1 MALPTA
7 SFVGGVLVLAY
18 LSTFVLFALVRILT
32 GISIQRIGYSGL
44 RRIAY
49 SPRDGVKMYIRG
61 IGLSLHR
68 PTFAHP
74 TCISLH
80 LTEPQVIVDLS
91 ALDKSP
97 STKQNTTTHGA
108 SQWKQLT
115 DVKNKIKKLH
125 SKIRY
130 LSLIDLV
137 AVSSS
142 LVIKDVGTITVERIT
157 LAVDTRPKTVDR
169 SRLFQHDRTKASSLT
184 PAEWKSVV
192 RSILFTPEAKES
204 SEILD
209 GLSLSVH
216 GFLNP
221 HLEGLRDASIALK
234 LGRLDIPY
242 DDLLAA
248 TEKVHDIRGSSKHH
262 YRNTVSM
269 QAPKIAVNDVLEE
282 PQDTGSREEK
292 LMHAVAES
300 RDFISSVLK
309 GIQEFQLAIGFLG
322 LSKRIQ
328 SLHTTGQNV
337 YFNMAMKEL
346 GMDLLRL
353 DPRSPAH
360 RMYFSPQDVA
370 HQALLTAISISAGVD
385 DGHDHP
391 ERMLY
396 VPMLTATVKTTLPSK
411 TIKLPDTTTNDRER
425 NSNILFANLVCTS
438 PSVDVDPKHLP
449 LLLAIAKVQK
459 ESKKSSRT
467 PLLTSRG
474 FISKLLPKAI
484 IKIAVQEPVVR
495 CSLPPLNP
503 LFTGDVEYDLII
515 STTST
520 MSLDIDSQHSSTD
533 SAVKYG
539 LNLNYRQTSSQLYYQ
554 TNEGHKHDLLQTE
567 TIELKIDV
575 NVLPQPEVFVYGRFQ
590 TFSFFLVRTEI
601 SEGIRQIVKA
611 ARRETVS
618 DDQSTIVKKPSF
630 LRQIPAW
637 LQHVSIQGADFNVE
651 LAGVDPAVSKYAR
664 GFALQLESWSVE
676 YKAHREESYIPP
688 SRRRS
693 LTRSFSREKNEKSS
707 TSEAPRKKQSLPT
720 DGRRLAV
727 HIQGLEGHIIDTVQD
742 SAADSFITLPKFE
755 VAFSTS
761 SDVQGPLFHIN
772 SHAKSLQL
780 KYSLYK
786 HFSIGVAIL
795 TFRRMFLTLEKRPAD
810 GENHAS
816 NNFKMREDS
825 KYDQILMNEVTTLDF
840 KANLIQVKAEMP
852 SDPPLMIQVFG
863 IDCGRHRWATPFA
876 RLKIIRLLAGTP
888 NMRQVWSRIVSV
900 KNLRLDLREMKH
912 KVGQKTEIAKSFD
925 LTTDVIRIGVPHGM
939 VLHAI
944 FDNIVNTV
952 KTCEQLHHHFSTGTN
967 EYILEKHPEGP
978 KKVPRI
984 SLRSQLLLFE
994 IEDSGFEWKLGTIY
1008 RAGLLEQQ
1016 QRLAR
1021 EEAFRLKIKTM
1032 EWNRQRR
1039 GSSRVRTASAQPLQS
1054 RKRSLSRPT
1063 TANNRRSKSSHSIH
1077 TLREESEGSPER
1089 HRGRGRDRKLRY
1101 NTEGKADM
1109 NGANTRTIEKAHA
1122 KLQEF
1127 NAESW
1132 KKRIDRALGAQSH
1145 ALKELRGLMWGMN
1158 DLPEDLEQSENI
1170 MAIPQRPAL
1179 MAAIISDVGVI
1190 IDKPSFAL
1198 DQYPQFLHDVGKG
1211 LPMDMKYGLLLPM
1224 SLRVTMGEARCM
1236 LRDYPL
1242 PLMHVPAIRSG
1253 QSPRLASLSLSTDFV
1268 VAEEFQGEES
1278 QRHINVVVV
1287 PKEKLGK
1294 DDVTDKFAIDVR
1306 RTISA
1311 VKTYSN
1317 MKIDINTSSPTRIT
1331 WGTSYQ
1337 PAIQDMMQVI
1347 ENFTKPPMDPSER
1360 VGFWDKIR
1368 LSFHSRLD
1376 VNWKGDGD
1384 VHLCLKGSR
1393 NPYVVTGLGAGFV
1406 MVWRNQVRMR
1416 IAQDD
1421 DPRKFLTVDSGDYVL
1436 AIPDYNY
1443 YARQVS
1449 EDEVESTGGSSSVSS
1464 GKATAAFKKVIMKL
1478 SGNVQWMAG
1487 LTFEHELEG
1496 NKRSFDFCPHY
1507 KIKLMHPD
1515 YAKAP
1520 PGGVYDAFKGFRSHW
1535 IHGSIAISAPQ
1546 DRDWN
1551 VANLQPSKNYN
1562 SVHLTPRFFTH
1573 FYDWWSLFSGV
1584 MSLPVRQGPL
1594 WGSMEKTS
1602 KKFGRHLGTIKY
1614 NLLFSP
1620 LFISH
1625 IYKHKDAEDYVNDVV
1640 SATGLKMKLDSF
1652 MLDLHQRRETFEIP
1666 ATAGKKAKR
1675 STAMKMNQSQLDFI
1689 SADIRAISAS
1699 IKGTS
1704 ATELDRADE
1713 ATMTGYQANNITNVD
1728 MSKFTIP
1735 DNDLTWIDMDD
1746 FVELDWILPSET
1758 NPATKILPL
1767 GFAPR
1772 FTYFRQTDHGDSV
1785 SGDTTR
1791 SSIFGDEPTHYC
1803 VMSKRNDPRRVQAD
1817 LIESRIHRIEE
1828 QMEHNERACGDQEVK
1843 VVRTHDGD
1851 ESLGERLRALQNHAK
1866 ALQKKHEFLTE
1877 LLAVLQKKLRDE
1889 GPSVGERMDPKDLP
1903 DRDTEKEHVPK
1914 DYTLP
1919 DTTQLVDYSS
1929 DFNNRFVVHN
1939 AQIKWNNSLRNI
1951 ILRYIHQVSQRRGFV
1966 YYMSRR
1972 AVKFILDILDEQKKS
1987 GPQAKADRAG
1997 STVSNDSPSFPMTPN
2012 HEDEMAVQDRIDQLL
2027 NDGRQFV
2034 NADDPEKKEC
2044 KDKSAGDGSGE
2055 GISTEYTPQNIY
2067 HFRLIAPQIQ
2077 LQSEKNPKSVLL
2089 VAAKGMQ
2096 LKVVQIMDKQ
2106 RVLDEISGLV
2116 QTRFSASMDS
2126 MQIFI
2131 ASTKTFSTEYLHMY
2145 SGNRYGGKVGE
2156 YWPPWVPLEG
2166 MFEFQV
2172 NPYGFSRVV
2181 HRTSASLRYDKHNNL
2196 RLKYNDDVN
2205 GNDGSKTQHPDA
2217 TDDARM
2223 DHVYIEFPHF
2233 RAICDSGQYFSM
2245 YIIVLDLLL
2254 YSEPLEKTRSERL
2267 EKIMLASDFSDLTG
2281 APEMVEMLQSR
2292 IRQLEDIKMHFQIN
2306 QKLLDRQGWKDR
2318 VALDADLASC
2328 EDELFFM
2335 MKAITTSQRRNEDR
2349 GQDESPGL
2357 LRWLISSKEI
2367 AWHLIRGNDES
2378 LVEFQIKDALFD
2390 RTDNNDGSNSSCVE
2404 IGRINGFNLLPNA
2417 VYPEIIAPYIDP
2429 AKGYHKQHDMKMLRV
2444 QWLMLEAI
2452 AGIPVVDY
2460 FEVNVMPLR
2469 VQLEREIAK
2478 RLFEYLFPGV
2488 GGNAFEG
2495 KGGFSPFMVRNMA
2508 VPEDDDDSD
2517 DKPAPTNE
2525 ATVTHGVGTGAGAL
2539 EHRLQPTLKLPE
2551 ARVPVKGGKG
2561 KGLGISSQGSSSTH
2575 SLHHWNPFTSSSEKS
2590 SANSAAKRSNV
2601 THTTP
2606 PTASNPSLRSRSPSR
2621 RSSETNS
2628 LAESNNNNNNNNAE
2642 QLSKKKSGKKSK
2654 DKDKDEKRSSDD
2666 LSLMLSRAS
2675 NYMTL
2680 SFFKVPS
2687 MVLCLSYK
2695 GQGRRNLEDVHD
2707 LVFRM
2712 PTLEYRNKTWS
2723 NLDLALQMKKDLIKA
2738 LISHAGAIVG
2748 NKFSHHSKAG
2758 ASNAVGGARA
2768 VATSKLREFVN
2779 SSVLVHGGNNHER
2792 HNSREDGSEMST
2804 PSRIRDEGDNND
2816 DDTNNHDAPAR
2827 PSFTSGRPSTY
2838 GHIDDDY
2845 NHDKYNGSPVV
2856 LTRTKSI
2863 TPSVKLDKES
2873 EGPVVD
2879 KRPGTSHSSATTT
2892 TSGTGGGTL
2901 SRKYTNASSSL
2912 SPLRDSGESKRSF
2925 SQQQQQQQ
2933 YRMRTTSLG
2942 SNHHHYSN
2950 GNSNGEKKAGGFLG
2964 RFSSRP
2970 GTSDGSSMK
2979 SGYGGGGDG
2988 IEDNSDTDSF
2998 KSRLLLGGQKLL
3010 NKLPTSSSGGGG
3022 GR

>member
-1 MALPTA
+1 
-7 SFVGGVLVLAY
+7 VL
-18 LSTFVLFALVRILT
+18 
-32 GISIQRIGYSGL
+32 
-44 RRIAY
+44 
-49 SPRDGVKMYIRG
+49 K
-61 IGLSLHR
+61 
-68 PTFAHP
+68 
-74 TCISLH
+74 
-80 LTEPQVIVDLS
+80 
-91 ALDKSP
+91 
-97 STKQNTTTHGA
+97 
-108 SQWKQLT
+108 
-115 DVKNKIKKLH
+115 
-125 SKIRY
+125 
-130 LSLIDLV
+130 
-137 AVSSS
+137 
-142 LVIKDVGTITVERIT
+142 
-157 LAVDTRPKTVDR
+157 
-169 SRLFQHDRTKASSLT
+169 
-184 PAEWKSVV
+184 
-192 RSILFTPEAKES
+192 
-204 SEILD
+204 
-209 GLSLSVH
+209 
-216 GFLNP
+216 
-221 HLEGLRDASIALK
+221 
-234 LGRLDIPY
+234 
-242 DDLLAA
+242 
-248 TEKVHDIRGSSKHH
+248 
-262 YRNTVSM
+262 
-269 QAPKIAVNDVLEE
+269 E
-282 PQDTGSREEK
+282 PQDPENREEK
-292 LMHAVAES
+292 LMEAVAES
-300 RDFISSVLK
+300 REFLGSVLK

-322 LSKRIQ
+322 LSRRIR
-328 SLHTTGQNV
+328 SLNTSGQQV

-346 GMDLLRL
+346 GLDLLRL

-360 RMYFSPQDVA
+360 RMYFSPTDVA

-411 TIKLPDTTTNDRER
+411 TLQKPDQTTNVKER

-438 PSVDVDPKHLP
+438 PSVDLDPKHLP
-449 LLLAIAKVQK
+449 LLLAIAKARQ
-459 ESKKSSRT
+459 ESKNSSKS

-474 FISKLLPKAI
+474 FLSRLLPKAI

-495 CSLPPLNP
+495 VSLPPLSP
-503 LFTGDVEYDLII
+503 CYTGDVEYDLLI
-515 STTST
+515 SSTST
-520 MSLDIDSQHSSTD
+520 MSLDIDSQHSSAD
-533 SAVKYG
+533 SAAKYA
-539 LNLNYRQTSSQLYYQ
+539 LHLHYRQTSNQLYYQ
-554 TNEGHKHDLLQTE
+554 TNAGHKHDLLQTE
-567 TIELKIDV
+567 TIEVKVDV

-590 TFSFFLVRTEI
+590 TFSVFLVRTEI

-611 ARRETVS
+611 ARREADSDSGATV
-618 DDQSTIVKKPSF
+618 VKKPSF
-630 LRQIPAW
+630 LRQVPDW

-651 LAGVDPAVSKYAR
+651 LAGVDTAVSKYAR

-676 YKAHREESYIPP
+676 YKAHRDDSYVPVP
-688 SRRRS
+688 RRRS
-693 LTRSFSREKNEKSS
+693 LSRSFSRERNDRSS
-707 TSEAPRKKQSLPT
+707 TPEAPRKKQTLPT

-727 HIQGLEGHIIDTVQD
+727 HIQGLEGRIIDAVED
-742 SAADSFITLPKFE
+742 STADPFINLPKFE

-761 SDVQGPLFHIN
+761 SDIQGPLFHIN

-795 TFRRMFLTLEKRPAD
+795 TFRRVFLKPHSAD
-810 GENHAS
+810 EERKKQQPSSPVKTRDHS
-816 NNFKMREDS
+816 Q
-825 KYDQILMNEVTTLDF
+825 YDQILMSEVTTIDF
-840 KANLIQVKAEMP
+840 KANLIQVKADMP
-852 SDPPLMIQVFG
+852 GDPPLMIQIFG
-863 IDCGRHRWATPFA
+863 ADCGRHRWATPFA
-876 RLKIIRLLAGTP
+876 RLKVVRLLAGTP
-888 NMRQVWSRIVSV
+888 NMEHVWSRIVSV
-900 KNLRLDLREMKH
+900 KNLRFDLREMKNR
-912 KVGQKTEIAKSFD
+912 VGQKTEITKSFD

-944 FDNIVNTV
+944 FDNIVNTI
-952 KTCEQLHHHFSTGTN
+952 KACEQLHHHFSTGTL

-978 KKVPRI
+978 KKIPRI
-984 SLRSQLLLFE
+984 SVRAQLLLFE

-1008 RAGLLEQQ
+1008 RTGLLEQQ

-1021 EEAFRLKIKTM
+1021 EEAFRLKVKHTDST
-1032 EWNRQRR
+1032 RQRR
-1039 GSSRVRTASAQPLQS
+1039 GSRVRTASQQPPPS
-1054 RKRSLSRPT
+1054 RKRSSSRPVT
-1063 TANNRRSKSSHSIH
+1063 SHHRRSKSAHSIH
-1077 TLREESEGSPER
+1077 TLREEDEESSAEKR
-1089 HRGRGRDRKLRY
+1089 RGRGRDRKIRY
-1101 NTEGKADM
+1101 DTEGKADF
-1109 NGANTRTIEKAHA
+1109 NGANSRTVEKAHA

-1127 NAESW
+1127 NAQSW
-1132 KKRIDRALGAQSH
+1132 KKRIDRALHSQSH
-1145 ALKELRGLMWGMN
+1145 AIKDLRGILWGMD
-1158 DLPEDLEQSENI
+1158 DLPDESEQTENV

-1179 MAAIISDVGVI
+1179 MATVISDMGVI

-1198 DQYPQFLHDVGKG
+1198 DQCPQFLHDIGKG
-1211 LPMDMKYGLLLPM
+1211 MPMDMKYGLLLPM
-1224 SLRVTMGEARCM
+1224 SLKVTMGEARVM

-1242 PLMHVPAIRSG
+1242 PLMHVPAIRAG

-1268 VAEEFQGEES
+1268 VAEEFQGLES

-1287 PKEKLGK
+1287 PK
-1294 DDVTDKFAIDVR
+1294 DKFGKEDTEKNFSIDVR

-1311 VKTYSN
+1311 VKTYSD
-1317 MKIDINTSSPTRIT
+1317 MKIDINTGSPTRIT

-1384 VHLCLKGSR
+1384 VHLALKGSR
-1393 NPYVVTGLGAGFV
+1393 DPYVVTGLGAGFV
-1406 MVWRNQVRMR
+1406 MVWRNKVRWR

-1421 DPRKFLTVDSGDYVL
+1421 DPRKFMTVDSGDYVM
-1436 AIPDYNY
+1436 AIPEYKY
-1443 YARQVS
+1443 YARQTQEEETDTHS
-1449 EDEVESTGGSSSVSS
+1449 GSSSVNSS
-1464 GKATAAFKKVIMKL
+1464 KATASFKKVVMKL

-1487 LTFEHELEG
+1487 LTFEREVG
-1496 NKRSFDFCPHY
+1496 DGKRSFDFCPHY
-1507 KIKLMHPD
+1507 KVQLRHPD
-1515 YAKAP
+1515 HAKAP
-1520 PGGVYDAFKGFRSHW
+1520 PGETYDAFKNFRSHW

-1551 VANLQPSKNYN
+1551 VANLQPSNNYN

-1573 FYDWWSLFSGV
+1573 FYNWWSLFSGV

-1594 WGSMEKTS
+1594 WGSMEKSS
-1602 KKFGRHLGTIKY
+1602 KKFGRHLATIKY

-1625 IYKHKDAEDYVNDVV
+1625 IYKHKDAEDYQNDVV

-1666 ATAGKKAKR
+1666 ATADKKAKR
-1675 STAMKMNQSQLDFI
+1675 TTAMKINQCQLDFI

-1704 ATELDRADE
+1704 TTELDRADE
-1713 ATMTGYQANNITNVD
+1713 ATLASYQTGNPTQID

-1746 FVELDWILPSET
+1746 FVELDWILPAES

-1791 SSIFGDEPTHYC
+1791 SSMFGDEATHYC

-1828 QMEHNERACGDQEVK
+1828 QMAHNERAVGEQEVK
-1843 VVRTHDGD
+1843 VVRTHEG
-1851 ESLGERLRALQNHAK
+1851 GEHMNDRLRALKNHTE
-1866 ALQKKHEFLTE
+1866 ALQKKHEFLCE
-1877 LLAVLQKKLRDE
+1877 LLNVLMEKLQQED
-1889 GPSVGERMDPKDLP
+1889 PSVAENMDTDDLP
-1903 DRDTEKEHVPK
+1903 DRDAEKEDTVKEDTTPIP
-1914 DYTLP
+1914 DYT
-1919 DTTQLVDYSS
+1919 S

-1972 AVKFILDILDEQKKS
+1972 AVKFILDILEEQKKS
-1987 GPQAKADRAG
+1987 GPQAPENRTN
-1997 STVSNDSPSFPMTPN
+1997 SVVSNDTTFLPMTPN
-2012 HEDEMAVQDRIDQLL
+2012 QEDEMAVQDRIDQLL
-2027 NDGRQFV
+2027 NDGKQFV
-2034 NADDPEKKEC
+2034 NADDPENQEC
-2044 KDKSAGDGSGE
+2044 TESAGKEGSGE
-2055 GISTEYTPQNIY
+2055 GISTEYTPQNTY

-2077 LQSEKNPKSVLL
+2077 LQSEKNPKSVML

-2096 LKVVQIMDKQ
+2096 LKVVQIMDKE

-2116 QTRFSASMDS
+2116 QTRFSAAMDS
-2126 MQIFI
+2126 MQVFV

-2145 SGNRYGGKVGE
+2145 SGNRYGGKAGE
-2156 YWPPWVPLEG
+2156 YWPPWVPLEV

-2181 HRTSASLRYDKHNNL
+2181 HRTSASLRYDKYNNL
-2196 RLKYNDDVN
+2196 RLKYNDNVSGGD
-2205 GNDGSKTQHPDA
+2205 GNKTRNPDA
-2217 TDDARM
+2217 SDPRM

-2233 RAICDSGQYFSM
+2233 RAICDSNQYFAM

-2281 APEMVEMLQSR
+2281 APEMVEMLQAR
-2292 IRQLEDIKMHFQIN
+2292 IRQLEDIKLHFQIHE
-2306 QKLLDRQGWKDR
+2306 KYLDRQGWKDR
-2318 VALDADLASC
+2318 IALDADLAAC

-2335 MKAITTSQRRNEDR
+2335 MKAITTSQRRVEDR

-2367 AWHLIRGNDES
+2367 AWHLIRGENES
-2378 LVEFQIKDALFD
+2378 LLEFQIKDGLFD
-2390 RTDNNDGSNSSCVE
+2390 RTDNNDGSNYNCVE

-2429 AKGYHKQHDMKMLRV
+2429 ARGFHKQKDMKMLRV

-2495 KGGFSPFMVRNMA
+2495 GGFSPFMVRNMA
-2508 VPEDDDDSD
+2508 VPEDDEDSD
-2517 DKPAPTNE
+2517 EKKDGNHIAPHAE
-2525 ATVTHGVGTGAGAL
+2525 GSLGSAHQGVGTGAGEL

-2551 ARVPVKGGKG
+2551 GKVAIKNG
-2561 KGLGISSQGSSSTH
+2561 KSKGLGISQPGSSSH
-2575 SLHHWNPFTSSSEKS
+2575 SLHWNPFSSSEKS
-2590 SANSAAKRSNV
+2590 SSNGAKKQNGN
-2601 THTTP
+2601 
-2606 PTASNPSLRSRSPSR
+2606 TASNHSLVSRTPSQ

-2628 LAESNNNNNNNNAE
+2628 LAESE
-2642 QLSKKKSGKKSK
+2642 ISKKKANKKGKA
-2654 DKDKDEKRSSDD
+2654 DKDDKQASDD

-2748 NKFSHHSKAG
+2748 NKFHNHRSSRQA
-2758 ASNAVGGARA
+2758 
-2768 VATSKLREFVN
+2768 ATSKLREIANLSTMHV
-2779 SSVLVHGGNNHER
+2779 SH
-2792 HNSREDGSEMST
+2792 HNSEGTERNSEAST
-2804 PSRIRDEGDNND
+2804 PMTTSSIVEEETATEDHEE
-2816 DDTNNHDAPAR
+2816 TPAR
-2827 PSFTSGRPSTY
+2827 PSFTSGRPSVF
-2838 GHIDDDY
+2838 DD
-2845 NHDKYNGSPVV
+2845 HLTSSPNS
-2856 LTRTKSI
+2856 LFATRTKSI
-2863 TPSVKLDKES
+2863 TPSLTMSFET
-2873 EGPVVD
+2873 EGGPVPR
-2879 KRPGTSHSSATTT
+2879 RPQ
-2892 TSGTGGGTL
+2892 TGYSNI
-2901 SRKYTNASSSL
+2901 SRVQTNASSTNRRSEE
-2912 SPLRDSGESKRSF
+2912 SRQRSGSI
-2925 SQQQQQQQ
+2925 
-2933 YRMRTTSLG
+2933 G
-2942 SNHHHYSN
+2942 SSHTN
-2950 GNSNGEKKAGGFLG
+2950 EKKGIFG
-2964 RFSSRP
+2964 RLRP
-2970 GTSDGSSMK
+2970 GTGNSDRT
-2979 SGYGGGGDG
+2979 SGGNGTGGDG
-2988 IEDNSDTDSF
+2988 SGDDEGF

-3010 NKLPTSSSGGGG
+3010 NKLPHSGKG
-3022 GR
+3022 

>member
-1 MALPTA
+1 MPLPTA

-18 LSTFVLFALVRILT
+18 LSTFVLFALLRILT
-32 GISIQRIGYSGL
+32 GVSIQRIGYSGF
-44 RRIAY
+44 RRIAF
-49 SPRDGVKMYIRG
+49 SPKDGIKIYIRG

-68 PTFAHP
+68 PTFAQP
-74 TCISLH
+74 TWISLH
-80 LTEPQVIVDLS
+80 VTEPQVVVDFR
-91 ALDKSP
+91 ALQN
-97 STKQNTTTHGA
+97 STKNAHTEEKAQSRDNGP
-108 SQWKQLT
+108 SQWKKLSG
-115 DVKNKIKKLH
+115 VKDKIKKLH
-125 SKIRY
+125 TKIRY
-130 LSLIDLV
+130 LCLVDLV
-137 AVSSS
+137 AVSSTV
-142 LVIKDVGTITVERIT
+142 VIKEVGTITIERIT
-157 LAVDTRPKTVDR
+157 LAVDTRAKTVDR
-169 SRLFQHDRTKASSLT
+169 SRLFQHDQTKASSHT
-184 PAEWKSVV
+184 PAEWKSII
-192 RSILFTPEAKES
+192 RSILFTPEGKES

-216 GFLNP
+216 GFLHP
-221 HLEGLRDASIALK
+221 QLEGLRDASIALK

-242 DDLLAA
+242 DELLDAN
-248 TEKVHDIRGSSKHH
+248 EKLHQIRGAAKHQF
-262 YRNTVSM
+262 RDSASA
-269 QAPKIAVNDVLEE
+269 QAPKIAINDVLKE
-282 PQDTGSREEK
+282 PQDTENREEK
-292 LMHAVAES
+292 LMEAVAES
-300 RDFISSVLK
+300 REFLGSVLK

-322 LSKRIQ
+322 LSRRIR
-328 SLHTTGQNV
+328 SLHTSGQHV

-346 GMDLLRL
+346 GLDLLRL
-353 DPRSPAH
+353 DSRSPAH
-360 RMYFSPQDVA
+360 RMYFSPTDVA

-396 VPMLTATVKTTLPSK
+396 VPMVTATVKTTLPSK
-411 TIKLPDTTTNDRER
+411 TLQKPDDTTNVKER
-425 NSNILFANLVCTS
+425 NSNMLFANLVCTS
-438 PSVDVDPKHLP
+438 PSVDLDPKHLP
-449 LLLAIAKVQK
+449 LLLAIAKARQ
-459 ESKKSSRT
+459 ESKKSSKS

-474 FISKLLPKAI
+474 FLSRLLPKAI

-495 CSLPPLNP
+495 VSLPPLTP
-503 LFTGDVEYDLII
+503 GYTGDVEYDLLI
-515 STTST
+515 SSTST

-533 SAVKYG
+533 SAAKYA
-539 LNLNYRQTSSQLYYQ
+539 LHLHYRQTSNQLYYQ
-554 TNEGHKHDLLQTE
+554 TNAGHKHDLLQTE
-567 TIELKIDV
+567 TIEVKVDV
-575 NVLPQPEVFVYGRFQ
+575 NVLPRPEVFVYGRFQ
-590 TFSFFLVRTEI
+590 TFSVFLVRTEI

-611 ARRETVS
+611 ARRETDS
-618 DDQSTIVKKPSF
+618 DSGSTVVKKPSF
-630 LRQIPAW
+630 LRQVPDW
-637 LQHVSIQGADFNVE
+637 LQHVSVQGADFNIE
-651 LAGVDPAVSKYAR
+651 LAGVDQAVSKYAR

-676 YKAHREESYIPP
+676 YKAHREDSYIPVP
-688 SRRRS
+688 RRRS
-693 LTRSFSREKNEKSS
+693 LSRSFSRERNDRSS
-707 TSEAPRKKQSLPT
+707 TPEAPRKKQTLAT

-727 HIQGLEGHIIDTVQD
+727 HIQGLEGHIIDAVED
-742 SAADSFITLPKFE
+742 SPADPFISLPKFE

-761 SDVQGPLFHIN
+761 SDIQGPLFHIN
-772 SHAKSLQL
+772 SHAKSLRL

-795 TFRRMFLTLEKRPAD
+795 TFRRMFLRIEPHSAD
-810 GENHAS
+810 GERKKHQPS
-816 NNFKMREDS
+816 STVKTRDHS
-825 KYDQILMNEVTTLDF
+825 QYDQILMSEVTTIDF
-840 KANLIQVKAEMP
+840 KANLIQVKADMP
-852 SDPPLMIQVFG
+852 GDPPLMIQIFG
-863 IDCGRHRWATPFA
+863 ADCGRHRWATPFA
-876 RLKIIRLLAGTP
+876 RLKVVRLLAGTP
-888 NMRQVWSRIVSV
+888 NMKQVWSRIVSV
-900 KNLRLDLREMKH
+900 KNLRFDLREMKN
-912 KVGQKTEIAKSFD
+912 KVGQKTEITRSFD
-925 LTTDVIRIGVPHGM
+925 LTTDVVRIGVPHGM

-944 FDNIVNTV
+944 FDNIVNTI
-952 KTCEQLHHHFSTGTN
+952 KACEQLHHHFSTGTL

-978 KKVPRI
+978 KKIPRVSI
-984 SLRSQLLLFE
+984 RAQLLLFE

-1008 RAGLLEQQ
+1008 RAGLVEQQ

-1021 EEAFRLKIKTM
+1021 EEAFRLKVKHSDS
-1032 EWNRQRR
+1032 NRQRR
-1039 GSSRVRTASAQPLQS
+1039 GSRVRTASQQPPPS
-1054 RKRSLSRPT
+1054 RKRSVSRPR
-1063 TANNRRSKSSHSIH
+1063 TAHHRRSKSAHSIA
-1077 TLREESEGSPER
+1077 TLREEDEESSTEKR
-1089 HRGRGRDRKLRY
+1089 RGRGRDRKIRY
-1101 NTEGKADM
+1101 DTEGKADF
-1109 NGANTRTIEKAHA
+1109 NGASSRTVEKAHT

-1127 NAESW
+1127 NAQSW
-1132 KKRIDRALGAQSH
+1132 KKRIDRALNSQSH
-1145 ALKELRGLMWGMN
+1145 AIKDLRGILWGMD
-1158 DLPEDLEQSENI
+1158 DLPDESEQTEHV

-1179 MAAIISDVGVI
+1179 MATVISDVGVI

-1198 DQYPQFLHDVGKG
+1198 DQYPQFLHDIGKG
-1211 LPMDMKYGLLLPM
+1211 MPMDMKYGLLLPM
-1224 SLRVTMGEARCM
+1224 NLKVTMGEARVM

-1268 VAEEFQGEES
+1268 VAEEFQGLES

-1287 PKEKLGK
+1287 PK
-1294 DDVTDKFAIDVR
+1294 DKFGKEDTEKNFSIDVR

-1311 VKTYSN
+1311 VKTYSD

-1384 VHLCLKGSR
+1384 VHLALKGSR
-1393 NPYVVTGLGAGFV
+1393 DPYVVTGLGAGFV
-1406 MVWRNQVRMR
+1406 MVWRNKVRWR

-1421 DPRKFLTVDSGDYVL
+1421 DPRKFMTVDSGDYVM
-1436 AIPDYNY
+1436 AIPEYKY
-1443 YARQVS
+1443 YARQS
-1449 EDEVESTGGSSSVSS
+1449 QEDEIDPHSGASSVNSS
-1464 GKATAAFKKVIMKL
+1464 KATAAFKKVVMKL

-1487 LTFEHELEG
+1487 LTFEREVG
-1496 NKRSFDFCPHY
+1496 NGKRSFDFCPHY
-1507 KIKLMHPD
+1507 KVQLRHPD
-1515 YAKAP
+1515 HAKAP
-1520 PGGVYDAFKGFRSHW
+1520 PGETYDAFKNFRSHW

-1551 VANLQPSKNYN
+1551 VANLQPSNNYN

-1573 FYDWWSLFSGV
+1573 FYNWWSLFSGV

-1594 WGSMEKTS
+1594 WGSMEKSS
-1602 KKFGRHLGTIKY
+1602 KKFGRHLATIKY

-1625 IYKHKDAEDYVNDVV
+1625 IYKHKDAEDYQNDVV

-1666 ATAGKKAKR
+1666 ATAEKKAKR
-1675 STAMKMNQSQLDFI
+1675 TTAMKINQCQLDFI

-1704 ATELDRADE
+1704 TTELDRADE
-1713 ATMTGYQANNITNVD
+1713 ATLASYQTGNITQVD

-1746 FVELDWILPSET
+1746 FVELDWILPAEN

-1791 SSIFGDEPTHYC
+1791 SSMFGDEATHYC

-1828 QMEHNERACGDQEVK
+1828 QMAHNERAVGEQEVK
-1843 VVRTHDGD
+1843 VVRTHEG
-1851 ESLGERLRALQNHAK
+1851 GEQLDDRLRALKNHTE
-1866 ALQKKHEFLTE
+1866 ALQKKHEFLCE
-1877 LLAVLQKKLRDE
+1877 LLDVLMEKLQQDD
-1889 GPSVGERMDPKDLP
+1889 PSIGENMDTDDLP
-1903 DRDTEKEHVPK
+1903 DRDAEKENEPK
-1914 DYTLP
+1914 EDSTPFADYT
-1919 DTTQLVDYSS
+1919 S

-1972 AVKFILDILDEQKKS
+1972 AVKFILDIIEEQKKS
-1987 GPQAKADRAG
+1987 GPKAPEDRSA
-1997 STVSNDSPSFPMTPN
+1997 SVVSNDTTFLPMTPN
-2012 HEDEMAVQDRIDQLL
+2012 QEDEMAVQDRIDQLL
-2027 NDGRQFV
+2027 NDGKQFV
-2034 NADDPEKKEC
+2034 NADDPENQEC
-2044 KDKSAGDGSGE
+2044 TESAGKEGTGE
-2055 GISTEYTPQNIY
+2055 GISTEYTPQNTY

-2077 LQSEKNPKSVLL
+2077 LQSEKNPKSVML

-2096 LKVVQIMDKQ
+2096 LKVVQIMDKE

-2116 QTRFSASMDS
+2116 QTRFSAAMDS
-2126 MQIFI
+2126 MQVFV

-2145 SGNRYGGKVGE
+2145 SGNRYGGKPGE
-2156 YWPPWVPLEG
+2156 YWPPWVPLEV

-2181 HRTSASLRYDKHNNL
+2181 HRTSASLRYDKYNNL
-2196 RLKYNDDVN
+2196 RLKYNDDVSGGD
-2205 GNDGSKTQHPDA
+2205 GNKTRNPDA
-2217 TDDARM
+2217 SDPRM

-2233 RAICDSGQYFSM
+2233 RAICDSNQYFAM

-2281 APEMVEMLQSR
+2281 APEMVEMLQAR
-2292 IRQLEDIKMHFQIN
+2292 IRQLEDIKLHFQIHE
-2306 QKLLDRQGWKDR
+2306 KYLDRQGWKDR
-2318 VALDADLASC
+2318 IALDADLAAC

-2335 MKAITTSQRRNEDR
+2335 MKAITTSQRRIEDR
-2349 GQDESPGL
+2349 SQDESPGL

-2367 AWHLIRGNDES
+2367 AWHLIRGENES
-2378 LVEFQIKDALFD
+2378 LLEFQIKDGLFD
-2390 RTDNNDGSNSSCVE
+2390 RTDNNDGSNYNCVE

-2429 AKGYHKQHDMKMLRV
+2429 TRGFHKQKDMKMLRV

-2495 KGGFSPFMVRNMA
+2495 GGFSPFMVRNMA
-2508 VPEDDDDSD
+2508 VPEDDEDSD
-2517 DKPAPTNE
+2517 GKKDGNQIAPHAE
-2525 ATVTHGVGTGAGAL
+2525 GSIGSAHQGVGTGAGEL

-2551 ARVPVKGGKG
+2551 GKVHIKNG
-2561 KGLGISSQGSSSTH
+2561 KSKGLGVSQNSSSSH
-2575 SLHHWNPFTSSSEKS
+2575 SLHWNPFSSSDKS
-2590 SANSAAKRSNV
+2590 TNGSKKQNGN
-2601 THTTP
+2601 
-2606 PTASNPSLRSRSPSR
+2606 TASNHSLVSRTPSQ

-2628 LAESNNNNNNNNAE
+2628 LAESE
-2642 QLSKKKSGKKSK
+2642 MSKKKSNKKGKP
-2654 DKDKDEKRSSDD
+2654 DKDDKQASDD

-2748 NKFSHHSKAG
+2748 NKFHNHRPSRQA
-2758 ASNAVGGARA
+2758 
-2768 VATSKLREFVN
+2768 ATSKLREIANLSTMHIHHNNNNEGVDR
-2779 SSVLVHGGNNHER
+2779 SSET
-2792 HNSREDGSEMST
+2792 ST
-2804 PSRIRDEGDNND
+2804 PMTTSSIVEEEASTEDHEE
-2816 DDTNNHDAPAR
+2816 TPAR
-2827 PSFTSGRPSTY
+2827 PSFTSGRPSVF
-2838 GHIDDDY
+2838 DD
-2845 NHDKYNGSPVV
+2845 HLISSPNS
-2856 LTRTKSI
+2856 LFATRTKSI
-2863 TPSVKLDKES
+2863 TPSLTMSFET
-2873 EGPVVD
+2873 EGGPVPR
-2879 KRPGTSHSSATTT
+2879 RPQ
-2892 TSGTGGGTL
+2892 TGYSNI
-2901 SRKYTNASSSL
+2901 SRQQTNASS
-2912 SPLRDSGESKRSF
+2912 
-2925 SQQQQQQQ
+2925 
-2933 YRMRTTSLG
+2933 
-2942 SNHHHYSN
+2942 NHHRRSEESRVRSGSIGSSHN
-2950 GNSNGEKKAGGFLG
+2950 EKKGIFG
-2964 RFSSRP
+2964 RLRP
-2970 GTSDGSSMK
+2970 GTANSGS
-2979 SGYGGGGDG
+2979 GGGGGVNGNDG
-2988 IEDNSDTDSF
+2988 SGDDEGF

-3010 NKLPTSSSGGGG
+3010 NKLPGKG
-3022 GR
+3022 

>member
-1 MALPTA
+1 MPLPTA

-18 LSTFVLFALVRILT
+18 LSTFVLFALLRILT
-32 GISIQRIGYSGL
+32 GISIQRIGYSGF
-44 RRIAY
+44 RRIAF
-49 SPRDGVKMYIRG
+49 SPKHGIKIYIRG
-61 IGLSLHR
+61 VGLSLHR
-68 PTFAHP
+68 PTFAQP
-74 TCISLH
+74 TWISLN
-80 LTEPQVIVDLS
+80 LTEPQVVVDFG
-91 ALDKSP
+91 ALQNAANTTSEHEHKQGAPDKSHD
-97 STKQNTTTHGA
+97 HGA
-108 SQWKQLT
+108 SQWKKLT
-115 DVKNKIKKLH
+115 QVKDKIKRLH
-125 SKIRY
+125 TKIRY
-130 LSLIDLV
+130 LCLVDLV

-142 LVIKDVGTITVERIT
+142 VTIKDVGTITVERIT
-157 LAVDTRPKTVDR
+157 LAVDTRAKTVDR
-169 SRLFQHDRTKASSLT
+169 SRLFQHDQSKASSHT
-184 PAEWKSVV
+184 PAEWKSTI
-192 RSILFTPEAKES
+192 RSILFTPEGKES

-209 GLSLSVH
+209 GMSLSIH
-216 GFLNP
+216 GFLHP

-242 DDLLAA
+242 DDLLDAND
-248 TEKVHDIRGSSKHH
+248 KLHQIRGAAKHET
-262 YRNTVSM
+262 RNSPSV
-269 QAPKIAVNDVLEE
+269 QAPKIAINDVLKE
-282 PQDTGSREEK
+282 PQDAESREEE
-292 LMHAVAES
+292 LVEAVAES
-300 RDFISSVLK
+300 REFLGSVLK

-322 LSKRIQ
+322 LSRRIR
-328 SLHTTGQNV
+328 SLHTSGQQV

-346 GMDLLRL
+346 GLDLLRL
-353 DPRSPAH
+353 DSRSPAH
-360 RMYFSPQDVA
+360 RMYFSPSDVA

-396 VPMLTATVKTTLPSK
+396 VPMVTATVKTTLPSK
-411 TIKLPDTTTNDRER
+411 TIQKPDDSTNVRER

-438 PSVDVDPKHLP
+438 PSVDLDPKHLP
-449 LLLAIAKVQK
+449 LLLAIAKVRK
-459 ESKKSSRT
+459 NSKKSSKP

-474 FISKLLPKAI
+474 FLSRLLPKAI

-495 CSLPPLNP
+495 VSLPPLSP
-503 LFTGDVEYDLII
+503 CYSGDVEYDLLI
-515 STTST
+515 SSTST

-539 LNLNYRQTSSQLYYQ
+539 LHLHYRQTSSQLYYQ
-554 TNEGHKHDLLQTE
+554 TNAGHKHDLLQTD
-567 TIELKIDV
+567 TIEVKVDINL
-575 NVLPQPEVFVYGRFQ
+575 LPQPEVFVYGRFQ
-590 TFSFFLVRTEI
+590 TFSVFLVRTEI

-611 ARRETVS
+611 ARRETDS
-618 DDQSTIVKKPSF
+618 DGGATVVKKPSF
-630 LRQIPAW
+630 LRQVPNW

-651 LAGVDPAVSKYAR
+651 LAGVDQAVSKYAR
-664 GFALQLESWSVE
+664 GFALQLESWSAE
-676 YKAHREESYIPP
+676 YKAHREDVYVPVP
-688 SRRRS
+688 RRRS
-693 LTRSFSREKNEKSS
+693 LSRPFSRERNDRSA
-707 TSEAPRKKQSLPT
+707 TPEAPRKKQTLPT
-720 DGRRLAV
+720 DGRRLAL
-727 HIQGLEGHIIDTVQD
+727 HIQGLEGHIIDAVED
-742 SAADSFITLPKFE
+742 SSADPFINLPKFE

-761 SDVQGPLFHIN
+761 SDIQGPLFHIN

-786 HFSIGVAIL
+786 HFSIGVAVL
-795 TFRRMFLTLEKRPAD
+795 TFRRMFLTLESHHAD
-810 GENHAS
+810 EERKKHQPS
-816 NNFKMREDS
+816 SPVKTRDHS
-825 KYDQILMNEVTTLDF
+825 QYDQVLMSEVTTIDF
-840 KANLIQVKAEMP
+840 KANLIQVKADMP
-852 SDPPLMIQVFG
+852 ADPPLMIQIFG
-863 IDCGRHRWATPFA
+863 ADCGRHRWATPFA
-876 RLKIIRLLAGTP
+876 RLKVVRLLAGTP
-888 NMRQVWSRIVSV
+888 NMKQVWSRVVSV
-900 KNLRLDLREMKH
+900 KNLRFDLREMKN
-912 KVGQKTEIAKSFD
+912 KVGQKTEITKSFD
-925 LTTDVIRIGVPHGM
+925 LTTDVIRIGVPHGL

-952 KTCEQLHHHFSTGTN
+952 KTCEQLHHHFSTGTL

-978 KKVPRI
+978 KKIPRI
-984 SLRSQLLLFE
+984 SVRAQLLLFE

-1008 RAGLLEQQ
+1008 RAGLVEQQ

-1021 EEAFRLKIKTM
+1021 EEAFRLKVKNTDSQ
-1032 EWNRQRR
+1032 RQRR
-1039 GSSRVRTASAQPLQS
+1039 GSRVRTASQQPPPS
-1054 RKRSLSRPT
+1054 RRRSLSRPAT
-1063 TANNRRSKSSHSIH
+1063 SHHRRSKSAHSIH
-1077 TLREESEGSPER
+1077 TLREEDEESSPEKR
-1089 HRGRGRDRKLRY
+1089 RGRGRDRKIRY
-1101 NTEGKADM
+1101 DTEGKANF
-1109 NGANTRTIEKAHA
+1109 NGANTRTVEKAHA

-1127 NAESW
+1127 NAQSW
-1132 KKRIDRALGAQSH
+1132 KKRIDRALNTQSR
-1145 ALKELRGLMWGMN
+1145 AISDLRGILWGMN
-1158 DLPEDLEQSENI
+1158 DLPDESEQSENV

-1179 MAAIISDVGVI
+1179 MAAVISDVGVI

-1198 DQYPQFLHDVGKG
+1198 DQYPHFLHDIGKG
-1211 LPMDMKYGLLLPM
+1211 MPMDMKYGLLLPM
-1224 SLRVTMGEARCM
+1224 SLKVTMGEARVM

-1242 PLMHVPAIRSG
+1242 PLLHVPAIRLG

-1268 VAEEFQGEES
+1268 IAEEFQGLES

-1287 PKEKLGK
+1287 PKDKFGK
-1294 DDVTDKFAIDVR
+1294 DDTEKNFSIDVR

-1311 VKTYSN
+1311 VKTYSD

-1347 ENFTKPPMDPSER
+1347 ENFTKPPMDPSDR

-1393 NPYVVTGLGAGFV
+1393 DPYVVTGLGAGFV
-1406 MVWRNQVRMR
+1406 MVWRNKVRWR

-1421 DPRKFLTVDSGDYVL
+1421 DPRKFMTVDSGDYVM

-1443 YARQVS
+1443 YARQLHEEPETDIQS
-1449 EDEVESTGGSSSVSS
+1449 GSNSFNSS
-1464 GKATAAFKKVIMKL
+1464 KATAAFKKVVMKL

-1487 LTFEHELEG
+1487 LTFEREVENG
-1496 NKRSFDFCPHY
+1496 KRSFDFCPHY
-1507 KIKLMHPD
+1507 KVKLRHPD

-1520 PGGVYDAFKGFRSHW
+1520 PGGVYDAFKDFRSHW

-1562 SVHLTPRFFTH
+1562 SVHLSPRFFTH
-1573 FYDWWSLFSGV
+1573 FYNWWSLFSGV

-1594 WGSMEKTS
+1594 WGSMEKSS

-1625 IYKHKDAEDYVNDVV
+1625 IYKHKDAEDYQNDVV

-1666 ATAGKKAKR
+1666 ATADKKAKR
-1675 STAMKMNQSQLDFI
+1675 TTAMKINQCQLDFI

-1704 ATELDRADE
+1704 TTELERADE
-1713 ATMTGYQANNITNVD
+1713 ATLASYQTSNITHVD

-1746 FVELDWILPSET
+1746 FVELDWILPAET

-1803 VMSKRNDPRRVQAD
+1803 VMSRRNDPRRVQAD

-1828 QMEHNERACGDQEVK
+1828 QMANNERAVGEQEVK
-1843 VVRTHDGD
+1843 VVRTHEGH
-1851 ESLGERLRALQNHAK
+1851 EQLNERLRALKNHTE
-1866 ALQKKHEFLTE
+1866 ALQKKHEFLCE
-1877 LLAVLQKKLRDE
+1877 LLSVLVEKLQQDDPSIGEGIDTDE
-1889 GPSVGERMDPKDLP
+1889 LP
-1903 DRDTEKEHVPK
+1903 DRDAEKDNLPK
-1914 DYTLP
+1914 EDKNPIADYT
-1919 DTTQLVDYSS
+1919 S

-1972 AVKFILDILDEQKKS
+1972 AVKFILDILEEQKKS
-1987 GPQAKADRAG
+1987 GPQASDNRTN
-1997 STVSNDSPSFPMTPN
+1997 SEVSNDATFLPMTPN
-2012 HEDEMAVQDRIDQLL
+2012 QEDEMAVQDRIEQLL

-2034 NADDPEKKEC
+2034 NADDPETQECTETAGKE
-2044 KDKSAGDGSGE
+2044 GGGE
-2055 GISTEYTPQNIY
+2055 GISTEYTPQNTY

-2077 LQSEKNPKSVLL
+2077 LQSEKNPKSVML

-2096 LKVVQIMDKQ
+2096 LKVVQIMDKE

-2116 QTRFSASMDS
+2116 QTRFSAAMDS
-2126 MQIFI
+2126 MQVFV

-2145 SGNRYGGKVGE
+2145 SGNRYGGKAGE
-2156 YWPPWVPLEG
+2156 YWPPWVPLEV

-2181 HRTSASLRYDKHNNL
+2181 HRTSASLRYDKYNNL
-2196 RLKYNDDVN
+2196 RLKYNDDVSGGD
-2205 GNDGSKTQHPDA
+2205 GNKTQNPDA
-2217 TDDARM
+2217 SDSRM

-2233 RAICDSGQYFSM
+2233 RAICDSNQYFAM

-2281 APEMVEMLQSR
+2281 APEMVEMLQAR

-2306 QKLLDRQGWKDR
+2306 EKYLDRQGWKDR
-2318 VALDADLASC
+2318 ITLDADLAAC

-2335 MKAITTSQRRNEDR
+2335 MKAITTSQSRVEDR
-2349 GQDESPGL
+2349 NQEESPGL

-2367 AWHLIRGNDES
+2367 AWHLIRGENES
-2378 LVEFQIKDALFD
+2378 LLEFQIKDGLFD
-2390 RTDNNDGSNSSCVE
+2390 RTDNNDGSNYNCVE

-2429 AKGYHKQHDMKMLRV
+2429 ARGFHKQKDMKMLRV

-2495 KGGFSPFMVRNMA
+2495 GGFSPFMVRNMA
-2508 VPEDDDDSD
+2508 VPEDDEEDSD
-2517 DKPAPTNE
+2517 EKKDSTPHEESPTG
-2525 ATVTHGVGTGAGAL
+2525 GVGTGAGEL

-2551 ARVPVKGGKG
+2551 GKVHLKNGKG
-2561 KGLGISSQGSSSTH
+2561 KGLGINQSTS
-2575 SLHHWNPFTSSSEKS
+2575 SLHNLHWNPFSHSDKSSS
-2590 SANSAAKRSNV
+2590 NVAKKQNGN
-2601 THTTP
+2601 
-2606 PTASNPSLRSRSPSR
+2606 TASNLSLVSRTPSQ

-2628 LAESNNNNNNNNAE
+2628 LAESE
-2642 QLSKKKSGKKSK
+2642 MSKKKAKKGKSS
-2654 DKDKDEKRSSDD
+2654 DKDDSKQASDD

-2748 NKFSHHSKAG
+2748 NKFHNHRPSRQA
-2758 ASNAVGGARA
+2758 AS
-2768 VATSKLREFVN
+2768 SKLREMANLSTMHVHR
-2779 SSVLVHGGNNHER
+2779 SSAEQDG
-2792 HNSREDGSEMST
+2792 GSEAST
-2804 PSRIRDEGDNND
+2804 PMTTSSMVEEEHAAEDDLDE
-2816 DDTNNHDAPAR
+2816 TPAR
-2827 PSFTSGRPSTY
+2827 PSFTSGRPSVF
-2838 GHIDDDY
+2838 DD
-2845 NHDKYNGSPVV
+2845 HAPSSPINSLLVAS
-2856 LTRTKSI
+2856 RTKSI
-2863 TPSVKLDKES
+2863 TPSLTMSLET
-2873 EGPVVD
+2873 EGGPVPPPRPRPQTNISSISRQYTNTSSLNTPAASRRSGESRHRSTSIGSSSAAAE
-2879 KRPGTSHSSATTT
+2879 KKGLFGRLRPGTS
-2892 TSGTGGGTL
+2892 
-2901 SRKYTNASSSL
+2901 
-2912 SPLRDSGESKRSF
+2912 
-2925 SQQQQQQQ
+2925 
-2933 YRMRTTSLG
+2933 G
-2942 SNHHHYSN
+2942 SNGVGAEQKH
-2950 GNSNGEKKAGGFLG
+2950 GGSG
-2964 RFSSRP
+2964 QHQA
-2970 GTSDGSSMK
+2970 DGVDDE
-2979 SGYGGGGDG
+2979 G
-2988 IEDNSDTDSF
+2988 F
-2998 KSRLLLGGQKLL
+2998 KTKLLLGGQKLL
-3010 NKLPTSSSGGGG
+3010 NKLPHGGKG
-3022 GR
+3022 